1 MRQRIVTALLLF
13 LVFLPLVYW
22 APSSVFR
29 LFLAVIF
36 FFALDEWLQLAR
48 IAWHRGWAVSGSL
61 VFAALT
67 FSQGQSAWLWAVA
80 AGVFWLLAPIVLW
93 RARTRRAQGPATP
106 HWMAA
111 LALPVLFPAFLL
123 AAALQGQ
130 RPSFLLWIVLLV
142 SATDILALAVGKT
155 WGRSPLAPWLS
166 PAKTWEGLFGGLLAG
181 LMMGTLGTVVLIG
194 SGLWTLAAG
203 ATLGVLVAAFGVV
216 GDLLESLLKR
226 RSGRKDSGRLLPGHG
241 GVLDRIDAMLA
252 GIPVFVLG
260 LIALGWWK

>member
-1 MRQRIVTALLLF
+1 
-13 LVFLPLVYW
+13 
-22 APSSVFR
+22 
-29 LFLAVIF
+29 
-36 FFALDEWLQLAR
+36 
-48 IAWHRGWAVSGSL
+48 
-61 VFAALT
+61 
-67 FSQGQSAWLWAVA
+67 
-80 AGVFWLLAPIVLW
+80 
-93 RARTRRAQGPATP
+93 
-106 HWMAA
+106 
-111 LALPVLFPAFLL
+111 
-123 AAALQGQ
+123 
-130 RPSFLLWIVLLV
+130 
-142 SATDILALAVGKT
+142 
-155 WGRSPLAPWLS
+155 LAPWLS

-181 LMMGTLGTVVLIG
+181 LMMGTLGTLVLIG